1 MVGVQNLFRLAQILA
16 DTRLLAPWQANQGL
30 DEVADDGGFCGH
42 RRHQAQ
48 LLEFALGLGQAFLA
62 HAGGLDFLV
71 QLFEVG
77 TFLAFAE
84 FLLDCFDLF
93 VQVVLALALF
103 HLALDA
109 AADALFDLEDVDF

>member
-1 MVGVQNLFRLAQILA
+1 LLGFAQIFA
-16 DTRLLAPWQANQGL
+16 DARLLAPGQADQRF
-30 DEVADDGGFCGH
+30 DEIADDSGFGRH

-48 LLEFALGLGQAFLA
+48 LLQFALGLGQAFLA

-71 QLFEVG
+71 QFLEVG
-77 TFLAFAE
+77 TFFAFAE
-84 FLLDCFDLF
+84 FLLDRFDLF

-109 AADALFDLEDVDF
+109 ATDALFDLQNVDFRFEL